1 MARIQYTSE
10 TSRIMRTDS
19 AMMDVD
25 ASGCF
30 DRIVPRLPTILNQAN
45 GSPQASASCRL
56 DPTKSPITLHMGKT
70 LNNEREYKNKQSM
83 DTHPYK
89 RKGLRHHGPHPR
101 LNQRTKR
108 NTRKPQ
114 QNCSMALQCLLV
126 VYEGDNAKRHYKTR
140 WKINREMGS

>member
-70 LNNEREYKNKQSM
+70 LNNERENKNKQRKHGHPPLQEKMTAPSWTTSETESKNQKEHQETTAKLQYGTSM
-83 DTHPYK
+83 PA
-89 RKGLRHHGPHPR
+89 G
-101 LNQRTKR
+101 
-108 NTRKPQ
+108 
-114 QNCSMALQCLLV
+114 C
-126 VYEGDNAKRHYKTR
+126 
-140 WKINREMGS
+140 I